1 MSFRYVEEAN
11 GLSGLDRPPI
21 LAIAIGGGCRPCRQQ
36 WLARTLGCQADSAS
50 ETWYGLTLLSIE
62 SCGAMTSCS

>member
-21 LAIAIGGGCRPCRQQ
+21 LAIAIGGAVGLVVSSGWPVRWVVRLTARLRPG
-36 WLARTLGCQADSAS
+36 TV
-50 ETWYGLTLLSIE
+50 
-62 SCGAMTSCS
+62 